1 MEIIIAEYAGFCGG
15 VRRAYNMALQASQED
30 QSWYTLGPLVHNQAV
45 VQDLRNRSIT
55 SVKDLDELDA
65 GGVIIRSHGVRP
77 QVISELNRKKLKFK
91 DATCPLV
98 KRVQELAQL
107 LRGEGYEVVIFG
119 DRDHPEVQGILGW
132 CDNQALVV
140 ADINQAREMAA
151 VKKLGVISQTT
162 KNQEHYF
169 EVIKELIHKA
179 DEVRS
184 FNTICSASRKRQEAA
199 IKVCRQVDLM
209 IVIGDRTSS
218 NTQTLVQECKN
229 TGVKTILIQDV
240 SDLNTGY
247 LRGAQRVGIT
257 AGASTPDWIIKEVVN
272 RMTHY
277 DEGAPQ
283 EQNQE
288 VNQDMEQDK
297 VEETA
302 QKTTEEIV
310 QETAKETVQETTEE
324 TAQKTVEESNQET
337 VEETAQK
344 TVEESNQE
352 TMETFVKLEA
362 EMADLAMPNR
372 GDIVKGT
379 VIQVLDDE
387 VMVDVGGKSEGIIPL
402 RELSN
407 RKDIESADELVEVGQ
422 ELEVL
427 VLKWDDDGTILL
439 SKKKVDNKKLMDQLE
454 EDFKQGKVLDGTV
467 VESVKGGLLVDVG
480 VIGFLPASHVEDGY
494 VKNLDDYVGKDF
506 QFKIIE
512 YNRHKKRGSQ
522 IVLSRKELVAEEKKR
537 LKEQF
542 WENVEEGQTIRGK
555 IKRIVDYGAFIDLG
569 GFEGLL
575 HVSEIDHVRID
586 HPSSVLTEGE
596 ELDVYILAL
605 DRERERVSLSRKKL
619 LKSPWEIV
627 LEKYNEGDII
637 EGKVVRLAPFGA
649 FVEIEP
655 GVDGL
660 VHISQLA
667 DYRVEKPEDV
677 VSVGEI
683 IKIKILSIDPERKR
697 IGLSLKE
704 AQEEEEDMEVQEY
717 LEHQD
722 EEEDF

>member
-1 MEIIIAEYAGFCGG
+1 MEIIIAEHAGFCGG

-45 VQDLRNRSIT
+45 VQDLRNRSIPP
-55 SVKDLDELDA
+55 VQDLNELDA
-65 GGVIIRSHGVRP
+65 GGVIIRSHGVHP
-77 QVISELNRKKLKFK
+77 QVISELNRKELKFK

-98 KRVQELAQL
+98 KRVHELALL
-107 LRGEGYEVVIFG
+107 LRGEGYEIVVFG

-132 CDNQALVV
+132 CNNQALVV

-162 KNQEHYF
+162 KNQEQYF
-169 EVIKELIHKA
+169 EVIKELMYKA

-184 FNTICSASRKRQEAA
+184 FNTICSASRQRQEAA
-199 IKVCRQVDLM
+199 IKVCHQVDLM

-218 NTQTLVQECKN
+218 NTKTLVQECKN

-288 VNQDMEQDK
+288 INQDTNQDK
-297 VEETA
+297 VE
-302 QKTTEEIV
+302 
-310 QETAKETVQETTEE
+310 ETVQETTEE
-324 TAQKTVEESNQET
+324 TAQETAEEIAQDSNQET
-337 VEETAQK
+337 VEENAQD
-344 TVEESNQE
+344 SNQE
-352 TMETFVKLEA
+352 TMETFAKLEA
-362 EMADLAMPNR
+362 EMADLAIPNR
-372 GDIVKGT
+372 GDVIKGT

-402 RELSN
+402 RELST
-407 RKDIESADELVEVGQ
+407 RRDIESAKELVEVGQ

-439 SKKKVDNKKLMDQLE
+439 SKKKVDNKKLMDRLE
-454 EDFKQGKVLDGTV
+454 EDFKQGNILDGTV

-522 IVLSRKELVAEEKKR
+522 IVLSRKELVAAEKRR

-586 HPSSVLTEGE
+586 HPSSVLAEGE
-596 ELDVYILAL
+596 ELDVYVLSL

-627 LEKYNEGDII
+627 LEKYSEGEII

-683 IKIKILSIDPERKR
+683 IRIKILSIDPDQKR

-704 AQEEEEDMEVQEY
+704 AQEEEEDLEVQEY